1 MRVKTGLSPALAL
14 KPTCVGKM
22 RSFIILKR
30 MCGLKQIIFGGFKN
44 FKFSIEVQKYYFEFY
59 LKCIKGLTRSL
70 VGLKN
75 GFIIRNIYSKTPQ
88 PKIFK
93 I

>member
-1 MRVKTGLSPALAL
+1 MRVKTGLSPALDL
-14 KPTCVGKM
+14 NPTCVGKM

-44 FKFSIEVQKYYFEFY
+44 SIEVQKYYFEFH